1 MSLKIR
7 NYVSSV
13 YGMEIIRCCVPN
25 WKVEIY
31 EEKMPAGILRDSWK
45 ALPHTAEFA
54 LGDAVW
60 PLCANCSN
68 IIEECH
74 PDVAVHSL
82 WKLIDADKNFPY
94 PDASGLQV
102 TIQDCWRSRKR
113 KEVQDAVRSLLQKM
127 HISYIEAKKHYQE
140 TDFCGVSLYKPQVAR
155 NPALAP
161 KHDNEGAAGLFLPHT
176 GEEQKQIMTSYC
188 KQYQT
193 DTLKRGEAVFVP
205 GGNSGGKLRGTICF
219 IEHHMSFSVPQAV
232 EETPE
237 IIGRA

>member
-82 WKLIDADKNFPY
+82 WELIDANFSLPGCFRPAGDDTGLLEVERTQRSSGCSAKFASKNAYFVY
-94 PDASGLQV
+94 RSEKALSG
-102 TIQDCWRSRKR
+102 
-113 KEVQDAVRSLLQKM
+113 
-127 HISYIEAKKHYQE
+127 
-140 TDFCGVSLYKPQVAR
+140 
-155 NPALAP
+155 N
-161 KHDNEGAAGLFLPHT
+161 
-176 GEEQKQIMTSYC
+176 
-188 KQYQT
+188 
-193 DTLKRGEAVFVP
+193 
-205 GGNSGGKLRGTICF
+205 
-219 IEHHMSFSVPQAV
+219 
-232 EETPE
+232 
-237 IIGRA
+237 